1 MGFIIGH
8 LSKSEEGATM
18 ASISVS
24 CLLLLFS
31 GIILPMESLPV
42 GIRDIAR
49 INPFVL
55 AEDSLRKLMLF
66 NMKLELIA
74 DNIYA
79 LLAFIFVFILVM
91 LVLKRRDLRNI
102 FW

>member
-1 MGFIIGH
+1 
-8 LSKSEEGATM
+8 
-18 ASISVS
+18 
-24 CLLLLFS
+24 
-31 GIILPMESLPV
+31 
-42 GIRDIAR
+42 
-49 INPFVL
+49 
-55 AEDSLRKLMLF
+55 LMLF